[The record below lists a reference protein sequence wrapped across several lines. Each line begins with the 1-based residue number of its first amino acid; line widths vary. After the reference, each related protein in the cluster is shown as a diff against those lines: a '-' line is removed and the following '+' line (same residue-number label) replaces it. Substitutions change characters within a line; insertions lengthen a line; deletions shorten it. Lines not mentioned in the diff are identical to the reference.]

1 MAHERIRPWIHR
13 TPVLTSLYF
22 NTRFHAEIYFKAE
35 HLQKTGAF
43 KARGA
48 MNAVMGLAAEAAKRG
63 VVTHSSGNH
72 AQALAWASR
81 IHGVPCTVVM
91 PSNAPDAKRAAV
103 RDYGADIVTCEP
115 TLTSR
120 EETVAEIVRQ
130 TGKHLIPPY
139 NDERVIAG
147 QGTAAL
153 ELFEDVADLDV
164 MLAPVG
170 GGGLM
175 SGTAVVARAIGGS
188 AINVVGAEP
197 ELAADARESLR
208 TGIIQPPMPPVTI
221 ADGLRT
227 SLGDKTFAHLQ
238 QHNVTIITAREES
251 IREALILVYE
261 RLKCVVEPSAT
272 VTLGALLEQ
281 PDLIRG
287 KRVGVILCGGNVDVR
302 QMMK

>member
-1 MAHERIRPWIHR
+1 MAHQRIHPWIHR

-22 NTRFHAEIYFKAE
+22 STRFHAEIYFKAE

-48 MNAVMGLAAEAAKRG
+48 MNAVMGLAADAAKRG

-81 IHGVPCTVVM
+81 IQGIPCTVVM
-91 PSNAPDAKRAAV
+91 PSNAPDAKRSAV

-115 TLTSR
+115 TLQSR

-153 ELFEDVADLDV
+153 ELLEDVADLDV
-164 MLAPVG
+164 IMAPVG

-175 SGTAVVARAIGGS
+175 SGTAVVARAVGGPDI
-188 AINVVGAEP
+188 AIIGAEP
-197 ELAADARESLR
+197 EMAADALESLR

-238 QHNVTIITAREES
+238 QHNVSIITAREES
-251 IREALILVYE
+251 IREAMILVYE

-281 PDLIRG
+281 PDLVRG